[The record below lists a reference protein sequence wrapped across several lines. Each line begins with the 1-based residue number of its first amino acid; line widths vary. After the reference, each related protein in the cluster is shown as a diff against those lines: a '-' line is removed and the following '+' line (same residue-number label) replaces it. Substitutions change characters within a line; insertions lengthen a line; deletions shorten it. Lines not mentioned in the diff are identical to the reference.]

1 MNTLCWSLTKNNGDK
16 TDFFPFMYDMYYL
29 SMVMAKSLGYRTVL
43 YGNSNAISKLREVCD
58 EVINIDFLDYQFFD
72 DPKVYI
78 WATREGDYAT
88 IDGDVFIY
96 KRLDVDEESLFEK
109 PFDLM
114 VEEFQ
119 PLNDWD
125 KDLGRINPDAPIP
138 HAWKLFN
145 SQNPSNC
152 IFEWR
157 YYAGTDSYNSG
168 LVYWKNKEFR
178 KYYVENYYKLRK
190 WYIDRREF
198 FHQNSRTMKVNVSI
212 SSHFICEHL
221 MRRLVHYYSLNVK
234 SFNHT
239 QPKSYTH
246 LVGSDKFVKPDHYV
260 GIALLVNEIKE
271 FKKLGFLNHKLNIE
285 KIYTELAKLH
295 KAIE

>member
-88 IDGDVFIY
+88 IDGDIFIY
-96 KRLDVDEESLFEK
+96 KRLNFDENSFVNKPVDLI
-109 PFDLM
+109 

-125 KDLGRINPDAPIP
+125 KSLGRINLDAPIP
-138 HAWKLFN
+138 HAWRLFN
-145 SQNPSNC
+145 SQNPSSC
-152 IFEWR
+152 VFEWN
-157 YYAGTDSYNSG
+157 YYKETDSYNSG

-178 KYYVENYYKLRK
+178 KYYVENYYKLRE

-198 FHQNSRTMKVNVSI
+198 FHQNSHTMKVNVSI

-234 SFNHT
+234 SFNQT
-239 QPKSYTH
+239 QQNSYTH
-246 LVGSDKFVKPDHYV
+246 LVGSDKFVNPDHYL
-260 GIALLVNEIKE
+260 GIKFLVEEIKNL
-271 FKKLGFLNHKLNIE
+271 KNLGFMNPKLNIE
-285 KIYTELAKLH
+285 KIYIELSKLH
-295 KAIE
+295 KVL